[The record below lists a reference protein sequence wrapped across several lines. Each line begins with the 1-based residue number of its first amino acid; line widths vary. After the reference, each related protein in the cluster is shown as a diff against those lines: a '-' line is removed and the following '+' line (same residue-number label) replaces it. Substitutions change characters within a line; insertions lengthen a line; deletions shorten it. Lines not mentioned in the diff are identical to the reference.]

1 MSINGTRLQYLEGSM
16 FVSELDLQMTFHQR
30 LLKYMNSMHHLSEM
44 RLVQYVPISR
54 ENVSLVQQRYIRG
67 MICNSAGK
75 AALRLLFHRTSFF
88 FFF

>member
-1 MSINGTRLQYLEGSM
+1 MSIYGTRLQYLEGSM
-16 FVSELDLQMTFHQR
+16 SVSELDLQMTFHQR
-30 LLKYMNSMHHLSEM
+30 LLKYMNSTHHLSEM
-44 RLVQYVPISR
+44 RLLQYVPISR

-75 AALRLLFHRTSFF
+75 AALSLISLDFIFF